1 MSISCYI
8 RLEGEVTVMKILSN
22 LGILNSYN
30 KDSTKV
36 SKEKDV
42 NPKKTI
48 KEDKVE
54 FSKVALE
61 RSGNSNEVGG
71 LKAGALN
78 ERDTKIND
86 LRDRIKAGTYKV
98 STASVADAIIDSKKV

>member
-1 MSISCYI
+1 
-8 RLEGEVTVMKILSN
+8 MKILGN
-22 LGILNSYN
+22 LGILNNYN
-30 KDSTKV
+30 KDVAKT
-36 SKEKDV
+36 SKERDV
-42 NPKKTI
+42 NPKKTV

-54 FSKVALE
+54 ISKVALQ
-61 RSGNSNEVGG
+61 RSENSNEVGG
-71 LKAGALN
+71 LKAGALS

>member
-1 MSISCYI
+1 
-8 RLEGEVTVMKILSN
+8 MKILSN

-86 LRDRIKAGTYKV
+86 LRDKIKAGTYKV